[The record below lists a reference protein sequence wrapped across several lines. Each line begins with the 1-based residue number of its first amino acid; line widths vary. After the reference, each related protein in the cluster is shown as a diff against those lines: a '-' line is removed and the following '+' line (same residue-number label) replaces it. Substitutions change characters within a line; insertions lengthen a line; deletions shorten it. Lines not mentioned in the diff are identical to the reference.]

1 MIKKITLLGILTL
14 GFFFGINSQVIVS
27 EGFEGSSSSF
37 LWQNASGNTTN
48 FTVDTVLFHG
58 GTKSVLN
65 TYVNNATDTLYQTG
79 VVDLTSAT
87 NPQLIFWHICKLEGG
102 FDDGTVY
109 ISTDSGLTYT
119 VLPGTAYLGTS
130 AGTDGYATA
139 GHFDE
144 DSYSLWGTAAG
155 TPTNSWWQRESF
167 SLAAYSSFTKV
178 KIMFVLESDGSVLRH
193 GWNIDDVSIESVPCP
208 IPTGLTSF
216 GTTSDSTNV
225 TWVANATDTLWQVEY
240 DSAGFIFGTGTRTLF
255 TTDDTVG
262 IGGLLPNS
270 TYDFYVRAICTGGDT
285 SSWQGPQ
292 KIYTQCVT
300 LSAPYSQDFDLMT
313 TSTVAFSCYTND
325 DLSDCWSNDLTSTN
339 MWAVLSGA
347 TGSGS
352 TGPTTDHTLTSS
364 GSGKY
369 IYLESSS
376 CNGIT
381 STAFSPVLDITT
393 LTNPQL
399 SFYYHMYGT
408 DMGTLDV
415 FVSNDNGAT
424 WSASLLNVTG
434 DQGNVWKEGIV
445 SLVSYIGD
453 TIQIKFEGTTGTGF
467 TSDMALDDIL
477 VDDVP
482 TCPKPTG
489 LTNYTL
495 FSDSVD
501 LTWINGAADSTWI
514 IEYGT
519 TGFSLG
525 TGTTVNST
533 NDSVPV
539 GGLTPNT
546 TYDVYLRSFCDVADT
561 SLWVGPFTFTT
572 PCASYTPPYTEDF
585 TTYTFAV
592 NPTCWDE
599 ADGLLTVA
607 SSLTY
612 GTSQWTNDDFGNVFG
627 NSNSARMNIWS
638 TGREEWLISPSI
650 DLGTGTI
657 PYQVEFDVALTPFS
671 GSAATTFDPD
681 DKFYLIISTDNG
693 VTWSDTNIL
702 EKWDTGNTPSPTG
715 NYFAYNLTAAGYT
728 GLVKFGLYAESS
740 VSGADNNV
748 FVDNFSVVQ
757 VPTCP
762 RPLSLTFD
770 SATQTTAN
778 LSWTNGAA
786 DSIWLLEYGP
796 VGFTQGTGTVVT
808 STTSPGSISGLTHS
822 TCYDVYM
829 RSVCTVG
836 DSSKWIGP
844 AKVCT
849 DCAPVVDLCEDF
861 ETTNAG
867 EIPICWETLVV
878 TTGSSSVET
887 SNFGGNFAPK
897 CIRMA
902 SGSDGAATL
911 FLISPEMTALN
922 AGTHRASFWLDAGF
936 SGDTALVMGTMSDP
950 TDPITFIPW
959 DTITDMSNGYKQ
971 YRIPFDAYTGT
982 ATRIAFLYNPTNTF
996 NTISIDDFCFEAI
1009 PSCEKAP
1016 SVTILNAGVDSN
1028 KINLGWNQDTT
1039 WLSEPL
1045 KYQKKFIITYGPA
1058 GFTPGDATVIDTLY
1072 TATTIPPAVPNNF
1085 KAVTGLTPL
1094 TEYCFWVKSICQNGD
1109 TSAWTGPICGST
1121 GCPSST
1127 PIPYTEDFTSYTFT
1141 YPDGLPLCW
1150 EEAQGL
1156 YTSGSAPAIQ
1166 SSQWAPD
1173 GFGNVGTT
1181 GSARMEI
1188 WSTNRNEWIISPS
1201 INLGTTAGRHIRIE
1215 YDVAATIWN
1224 TTAPAIFGE
1233 DDSLMFM
1240 ISRDNGVSWTNTGI
1254 LEVYDTGNI
1263 PSATGDH
1270 IVIDLPN
1277 ETGVVKFAFYAASR
1291 ISNQDNNVYIDNFYV
1306 YDSTFV
1312 GLAEIAEIANFKIY
1326 PNPNTGLFTIQ
1337 NEGGASKKTS
1347 IKVVDVQGR
1356 LVYDDNY
1363 YFNANGSKVVDI
1375 KTLKAGVYVL
1385 LLQSEGKLEQHRII
1399 ISK

>member
-1 MIKKITLLGILTL
+1 MEFFLVKKLQNLLIKMEIKYTFSSIKNYFLAFLLAIFASRSGYSQLTAPFTESFNSATTFPSTWTLYAAAGSNWQVNGTMGYGGSGITDHTGTAGSSRAWVDLSGTNDSITMTSDTIDVSGLSNPELNFWHNNDLTGYTLTPFNLLMVEVVDTSGNWVILDTIQQSNLGVWSEHFYLLAPYVKSNYVIVRFRVESGGNLNDYYQDMAIDDISVREYTPCRMPMSLASDSITTSNAKLLWAASSTDTAWRIEWGPL
-14 GFFFGINSQVIVS
+14 GFVQ
-27 EGFEGSSSSF
+27 
-37 LWQNASGNTTN
+37 
-48 FTVDTVLFHG
+48 
-58 GTKSVLN
+58 
-65 TYVNNATDTLYQTG
+65 
-79 VVDLTSAT
+79 
-87 NPQLIFWHICKLEGG
+87 
-102 FDDGTVY
+102 
-109 ISTDSGLTYT
+109 
-119 VLPGTAYLGTS
+119 
-130 AGTDGYATA
+130 
-139 GHFDE
+139 
-144 DSYSLWGTAAG
+144 
-155 TPTNSWWQRESF
+155 
-167 SLAAYSSFTKV
+167 
-178 KIMFVLESDGSVLRH
+178 
-193 GWNIDDVSIESVPCP
+193 
-208 IPTGLTSF
+208 
-216 GTTSDSTNV
+216 
-225 TWVANATDTLWQVEY
+225 
-240 DSAGFIFGTGTRTLF
+240 GTGTLVTSANQFDYL
-255 TTDDTVG
+255 T
-262 IGGLLPNS
+262 GLNHS
-270 TYDFYVRAICTGGDT
+270 SDYSFYVQGFCSGGDT
-285 SSWQGPQ
+285 SMWAGPHSF
-292 KIYTQCVT
+292 KTLCLADTIPYLMDFNTWPPACWDMTGGVNPWLSYTGT
-300 LSAPYSQDFDLMT
+300 SGFAEADFWSKSSGDYLMT
-313 TSTVAFSCYTND
+313 SIPVYTDQHTRIKFKWSHQFNTSYPD
-325 DLSDCWSNDLTSTN
+325 DSLRVLVKLDTDTAWETIWSSNNLASFESND
-339 MWAVLSGA
+339 GA
-347 TGSGS
+347 GS
-352 TGPTTDHTLTSS
+352 TTP
-364 GSGKY
+364 
-369 IYLESSS
+369 
-376 CNGIT
+376 
-381 STAFSPVLDITT
+381 
-393 LTNPQL
+393 
-399 SFYYHMYGT
+399 GT
-408 DMGTLDV
+408 
-415 FVSNDNGAT
+415 FVSESIILDSSVYKNA
-424 WSASLLNVTG
+424 NVMVRFQAYTDFG
-434 DQGNVWKEGIV
+434 PDLFI
-445 SLVSYIGD
+445 
-453 TIQIKFEGTTGTGF
+453 
-467 TSDMALDDIL
+467 
-477 VDDVP
+477 DDVVIEEIP
-482 TCPKPTG
+482 TCPEPSLLG
-489 LTNYTL
+489 HYAL
-495 FSDSVD
+495 FYDSVA
-501 LTWINGAADSTWI
+501 LKWTNGLADSIW
-514 IEYGT
+514 EVQYGT
-519 TGFSLG
+519 TGFTLG
-525 TGTTVNST
+525 TGTSIIDN
-533 NDSVPV
+533 NDSIAF
-539 GGLTPNT
+539 GGLTPST
-546 TYDVYLRSFCDVADT
+546 TYQVYLRSICK
-561 SLWVGPFTFTT
+561 VGDSSSWIGPYNFTT
-572 PCASYTPPYTEDF
+572 PCSFYTPPYSEDF
-585 TTYTFAV
+585 TTYSFSV
-592 NPTCWDE
+592 NPTCWEE
-599 ADGLLTVA
+599 AKGQLTVN
-607 SSLTY
+607 STLTM
-612 GTSQWTNDDFGNVFG
+612 GTSLWSNRGSFANNGLGN
-627 NSNSARMNIWS
+627 NSAAMNIYS
-638 TGREEWLISPSI
+638 TNRFEWLISPSI
-650 DLGTGTI
+650 DLGSGTT
-657 PYQVEFDVALTPFS
+657 PYQVEFDVAITDYF
-671 GSAATTFDPD
+671 AAAAPTAMGGLMGAD
-681 DKFYLIISTDNG
+681 DKLALVISTDNG

-702 EKWDTGNTPSPTG
+702 ELWDTSNMPSFSG
-715 NYFAYNLTAAGYT
+715 DYFYYNLTANGYT

-740 VSGADNNV
+740 VSNEDNDA
-748 FVDNFSVVQ
+748 FIDNFAVVQ

-762 RPLSLTFD
+762 RPLGLTFD

-778 LSWTNGAA
+778 ISWTNGAA
-786 DSIWLLEYGP
+786 DSSWILEYGAP
-796 VGFTQGTGTVVT
+796 GFTQGTGTLAN
-808 STTSPGSISGLTHS
+808 SGTNPAQLTGLSAS

-829 RSVCTVG
+829 RSICTAG
-836 DSSKWIGP
+836 DSSLWIGP
-844 AKVCT
+844 LRFCT